1 MSNAVSKLFKSRFGV
16 RLAVPAV
23 VAVGAVGTAFVYPQV
38 VSASTPTLA
47 SETTSQVIGSA
58 LAPTAKIYSG
68 TVVETSGLGLPS
80 SFVNQLTGSTTSGL
94 SALMVQALTSG
105 VTANFWTNHVSNLR
119 VQVPSSTGE
128 FDLYASSGSVWEW
141 NSATNTATSI
151 TLPTGTQSQMSNTTT
166 NTHPPSPSTIANSL
180 LAKLPSGATVTFA
193 APQYV
198 AGQAAYVLSLAPNDP
213 SSLIGSAQVA
223 VDASTG
229 NVLGVWI
236 TPTGSTSPAFSVY
249 YSAVSFTAPSSS
261 VFDFTVPSGATVKKE
276 TLGGTSS
283 TSTSTTSNSITHKT
297 IGSGFSAVEVVT
309 GLPKSST
316 SGTSTL
322 MSSLLSSGTQVT
334 TGIGSGTIITT
345 SVATVFVGSNGTL
358 AFGAVPQSV
367 MMADL
372 GQG

>member
-1 MSNAVSKLFKSRFGV
+1 M
-16 RLAVPAV
+16 
-23 VAVGAVGTAFVYPQV
+23 
-38 VSASTPTLA
+38 
-47 SETTSQVIGSA
+47 
-58 LAPTAKIYSG
+58 
-68 TVVETSGLGLPS
+68 
-80 SFVNQLTGSTTSGL
+80 
-94 SALMVQALTSG
+94 
-105 VTANFWTNHVSNLR
+105 
-119 VQVPSSTGE
+119 
-128 FDLYASSGSVWEW
+128 
-141 NSATNTATSI
+141 
-151 TLPTGTQSQMSNTTT
+151 
-166 NTHPPSPSTIANSL
+166 
-180 LAKLPSGATVTFA
+180 
-193 APQYV
+193 
-198 AGQAAYVLSLAPNDP
+198 
-213 SSLIGSAQVA
+213 
-223 VDASTG
+223 DASTG

-236 TPTGSTSPAFSVY
+236 TPTGATSPAFSVS
-249 YSAVSFTAPSSS
+249 YSTVSFTPPSSS
-261 VFDFTVPSGATVKKE
+261 VFDFTVPSGATVKTE

-309 GLPKSST
+309 GLPQSST